1 MNILKRCAVLLLTAG
16 LLFSVAGCGGGKD
29 TTWVAQLGEDRG
41 SSGLYTLYLMDGY
54 SDAASQ
60 ITEDVDSILNEKIDG
75 QPVVNYI
82 TDYAKKQVNRLLSI
96 RELFAKTGQEL
107 TQEEKDEAAAYASYY
122 YTEFQEPYLAN
133 GVTQEDMTAM
143 YESAAMTKRVFDS
156 IYGEGGEEEVPREEL
171 YQTLKDT
178 YTRSRHIVFYKVD
191 LTTGEALDEAALAE
205 RKATAESY
213 YARVNAGENI
223 IDLALEYNNS
233 QLAEGET
240 PEERLEDKY
249 YDAVAEKGTGSLPTV
264 YSEQLEQMEDG
275 AYALV
280 EDDYY
285 YIIIQKLSFDDADQE
300 IVDTYLSVVLQNEK
314 YDAFM
319 EKMDALSERTDV
331 VYNNEALKVYTPK
344 KLNMTNEEIT
354 AALID
359 MGVDVY
365 GSASSDSEEPEQ
377 TSSEGENGSSD
388 DADASGAESAAQ

>member
-29 TTWVAQLGEDRG
+29 TTWVAQLGEDRV

-60 ITEDVDSILNEKIDG
+60 ITEDADSILNEKIDG

-107 TQEEKDEAAAYASYY
+107 TQEEKDEAAAYANYY
-122 YTEFQEPYLAN
+122 YTAFQEPYLAN